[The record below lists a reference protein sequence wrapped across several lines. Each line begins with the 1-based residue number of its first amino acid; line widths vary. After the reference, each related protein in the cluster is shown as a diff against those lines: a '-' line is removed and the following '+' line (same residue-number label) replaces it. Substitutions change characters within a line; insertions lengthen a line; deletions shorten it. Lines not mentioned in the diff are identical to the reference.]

1 MLTRTVRPSTMAKVI
16 LDANVVIGH
25 LDDQDSLHD
34 RAEALAERI
43 RANGDTLQVIDL
55 TLQEA
60 ISVLCR
66 RTTQRKQNPPN
77 LPPILQRV
85 RVWLERGLVGIR
97 CPVSCPG
104 FRVFKLPKPKVT
116 GATRG
121 RRSPTAG
128 RPRVARQPPTSHHS
142 ANAGQP
148 FAPGLVQRPIV
159 QQENNRLLHFAA
171 NFTPLH
177 FVARFRPGTWVTTRR
192 VANRAHGLRSSTSG
206 LETAQVSQTRN
217 PNERPFQK

>member
-1 MLTRTVRPSTMAKVI
+1 MAKVI

-77 LPPILQRV
+77 LAQILQRV
-85 RVWLERGLVGIR
+85 RVWLERGLVGFTQSKLEPLFSEVLELIELSGGALNYNDAALVVLQQR
-97 CPVSCPG
+97 GLIGEVATFDAVLASFPG
-104 FRVFKLPKPKVT
+104 FRT
-116 GATRG
+116 IT
-121 RRSPTAG
+121 
-128 RPRVARQPPTSHHS
+128 
-142 ANAGQP
+142 
-148 FAPGLVQRPIV
+148 
-159 QQENNRLLHFAA
+159 
-171 NFTPLH
+171 
-177 FVARFRPGTWVTTRR
+177 
-192 VANRAHGLRSSTSG
+192 
-206 LETAQVSQTRN
+206 
-217 PNERPFQK
+217 